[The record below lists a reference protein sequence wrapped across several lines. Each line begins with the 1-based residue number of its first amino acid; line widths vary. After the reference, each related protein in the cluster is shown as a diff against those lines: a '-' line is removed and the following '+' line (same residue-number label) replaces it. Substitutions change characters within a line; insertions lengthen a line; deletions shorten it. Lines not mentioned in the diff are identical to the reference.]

1 MYVGGGGIP
10 SSGNSL
16 GRGWGMWI
24 GAWEAAA
31 VQGGAVEKRNLHLI
45 MEVEMI
51 VKPNKL
57 WLSTPTHHLSD

>member
-1 MYVGGGGIP
+1 
-10 SSGNSL
+10 
-16 GRGWGMWI
+16 MWI

-45 MEVEMI
+45 LEVEMI